1 MVLHVSLLHLFS
13 TVMGKYAWRNIARPS
28 KNQNPSGTDVLA
40 FFLKE
45 LEGTAGNLL

>member
-1 MVLHVSLLHLFS
+1 
-13 TVMGKYAWRNIARPS
+13 MGKYAWRNIAILVPS